1 MVMHGKSCCALSW
14 DFTLMMRVPVNDLPI
29 KLNFTF
35 LNIIFLFDVTF
46 SNHVDSSRNYTDPE
60 HKNKVF

>member
-1 MVMHGKSCCALSW
+1 MHGKSCCAELGFYS
-14 DFTLMMRVPVNDLPI
+14 DDRVPVHDLPI

-60 HKNKVF
+60 RKNKVF